1 MVRLIRLD
9 MKKPKRIKMNRADL
23 IFTIF
28 NTGFQIF
35 CILIVIYPLIYIVSA
50 SFSSPQA
57 VLSGLVKFLPVDFS
71 LEGYKAV
78 FRHRFIMSGYMN
90 TIIYTA
96 FGTMLSVTLTIMAG
110 YPLSRRD
117 FYGNKVLMFFF
128 TFTMLFS
135 GGMIPGYLLIYSLGL
150 IDSRL
155 AMIIPGALSAWYVI
169 IARTFFRTTVPD
181 ELYEAALLD
190 GCSDIKFLLKIVLP
204 ISKAIVAV
212 LILFYAVSKWNSYMA
227 ALLYLR
233 TPGKYPLQL
242 ILRSILILSQIQAE
256 MLQDLEEI
264 AFRQGLE
271 ALLKYS
277 LIVVASAPMLILYPF
292 IQKHFVKGMMIGS
305 LKG

>member
-1 MVRLIRLD
+1 MKNSKKVR
-9 MKKPKRIKMNRADL
+9 MGKADL
-23 IFTIF
+23 IFTVF

-35 CILIVIYPLIYIVSA
+35 CILIVLYPLIYIVSA

-78 FRHRFIMSGYMN
+78 FRHRYIMSGYMN
-90 TIIYTA
+90 TITYTA
-96 FGTMLSVTLTIMAG
+96 FGTLLSVTLTIMAG

-117 FYGNKVLMFFF
+117 FYGNKALMVFF

-135 GGMIPGYLLIYSLGL
+135 GGMIPGYLLVYSLGL

-155 AMIIPGALSAWYVI
+155 AMVIPGALSAWYVF
-169 IARTFFRTTVPD
+169 IARTFFKTTIPED
-181 ELYEAALLD
+181 LYEAAVLD
-190 GCSDIKFLLKIVLP
+190 GCSDIKFLLNIVLP
-204 ISKAIVAV
+204 ISKAIIAV
-212 LILFYAVSKWNSYMA
+212 LVLFYSVSKWNSYMA

-233 TPGKYPLQL
+233 TPEKYPLQL
-242 ILRSILILSQIQAE
+242 ILRGILILSQVQAE
-256 MLQDLEEI
+256 MLQDLEEV
-264 AFRQGLE
+264 ALRQGLE

-292 IQKHFVKGMMIGS
+292 VQKHFVKGMMIGS